1 MSLNILSSPE
11 SFPLIGSLL
20 KLKKLLPSLASENQK
35 PPLKGSRYSR
45 YRDILL
51 KVRIGVS
58 KDKIFYIPF
67 PEYDSQSMY
76 EICTKSDSDICLG
89 ILACKADKSFV
100 ARVKINKSIN
110 ISRNLIFFS

>member
-11 SFPLIGSLL
+11 SFPLICSLL
-20 KLKKLLPSLASENQK
+20 KLKKLFPSLASENQK
-35 PPLKGSRYSR
+35 PPLKGSR